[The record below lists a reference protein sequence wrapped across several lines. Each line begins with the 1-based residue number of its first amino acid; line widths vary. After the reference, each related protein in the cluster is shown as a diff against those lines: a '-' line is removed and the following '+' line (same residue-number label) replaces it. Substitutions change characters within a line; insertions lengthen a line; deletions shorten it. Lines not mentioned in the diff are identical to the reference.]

1 MDHKLGYA
9 KGGNSSKKN
18 MIAMEI
24 FISLTYEWYGKVDGM
39 KKIKGLSKSVKYQTR
54 KSGDIFSSYRVSCIQ
69 LFLVIAPDHTFSCL
83 QCQLSFI
90 P

>member
-24 FISLTYEWYGKVDGM
+24 FISLTYEWYGKVVGI
-39 KKIKGLSKSVKYQTR
+39 KKIRGLKALKV
-54 KSGDIFSSYRVSCIQ
+54 GEI
-69 LFLVIAPDHTFSCL
+69 PD
-83 QCQLSFI
+83 